1 MCMIYSFMD
10 RLRLTENMNIKYID
24 DRQWY
29 LAASEV
35 PPIPDC
41 TLLADRMIGYVR
53 SMGVSH
59 ICEQRLYY
67 SL

>member
-10 RLRLTENMNIKYID
+10 RLRLTYID
-24 DRQWY
+24 DQWY

-53 SMGVSH
+53 SMD
-59 ICEQRLYY
+59 L
-67 SL
+67 SLTHTGMLTKATIEN